1 MILRFSNFHP
11 SLKMN
16 KNHKDSRD
24 KNCSSISLYIYI
36 ERIFYIQNLELQMA
50 NAKVSLTAIIDFS
63 RDKFTEMSS
72 ATERLT
78 TFC

>member
-24 KNCSSISLYIYI
+24 KNCSSISLYI
-36 ERIFYIQNLELQMA
+36 ERIFYIQNQELQMA